1 MPLRSVICVDEE
13 RCTGCARCA
22 MSCHGG
28 AIEVAAGKARLVDG
42 QLCDGLGD
50 CVDECPQGA
59 LYLDHRDVA
68 EYDEDQVHRR
78 LASKVKNCIPVQG
91 QNGGPVRM
99 PRDGVLNW
107 PLKLDLAGDCLRLP
121 GQFDLVVAGDC
132 VGFID
137 PAVQERVRDRAL
149 LVCCPKVEGRERMIS
164 SLECV
169 LRSNDV
175 RRIRVLRVDI
185 PCCCRL
191 RGIVKAALA
200 ACGKD
205 IPLDC
210 ETVVV

>member
-78 LASKVKNCIPVQG
+78 LASKVKN
-91 QNGGPVRM
+91 
-99 PRDGVLNW
+99 
-107 PLKLDLAGDCLRLP
+107 
-121 GQFDLVVAGDC
+121 
-132 VGFID
+132 
-137 PAVQERVRDRAL
+137 
-149 LVCCPKVEGRERMIS
+149 
-164 SLECV
+164 
-169 LRSNDV
+169 
-175 RRIRVLRVDI
+175 
-185 PCCCRL
+185 
-191 RGIVKAALA
+191 
-200 ACGKD
+200 
-205 IPLDC
+205 
-210 ETVVV
+210 